1 MRSSIT
7 ALDSCLAMSKAL
19 LATLLG
25 IELAD
30 DFLYV
35 VYEER
40 SRHDEKINRA
50 LEHA

>member
-1 MRSSIT
+1 
-7 ALDSCLAMSKAL
+7 MSTAL

-35 VYEER
+35 VHEKS

>member
-1 MRSSIT
+1 
-7 ALDSCLAMSKAL
+7 MSKAL

-35 VYEER
+35 VQGER